1 MDVKI
6 SDSWKA
12 KLQNQFDMP
21 YFEALTR
28 FVKAEYQTQRIFPP
42 GHQIFNA
49 FDQCSWEE
57 TRVVILGQDPYHGLG
72 QAHGLC
78 FSVNDG
84 VRKPPSLLNIFKEI
98 KKEIAQEVPV
108 SGNLTRWANQGVLL
122 LNTIL
127 TVREST
133 PLSHQ
138 NQGWETLTDEV
149 ISLISKEKE
158 HVVFLLWGSSARRK
172 VTLIDANR
180 HLILE
185 SAHPSP
191 MSVERGFFGNNHF
204 IKTNDYLR
212 AHGLKPIE
220 W

>member
-1 MDVKI
+1 MNVKI
-6 SDSWKA
+6 EDSWKL
-12 KLQNQFDMP
+12 KLQNQFDLP
-21 YFEALTR
+21 YFESLTG
-28 FVKAEYQTQRIFPP
+28 FVREEYRTQVVFPP
-42 GHQIFNA
+42 GNQIFSA
-49 FDQCSWEE
+49 FDQCPWDQ
-57 TRVVILGQDPYHGLG
+57 TRVVILGQDPYHGNG

-98 KKEIAQEVPV
+98 KKETGQEIPL

-127 TVREST
+127 TVREAT

-138 NQGWETLTDEV
+138 NRGWENLTDEV

-158 HVVFLLWGSSARRK
+158 HVVFLLWGSSARK
-172 VTLIDANR
+172 KAALIDAAK
-180 HLILE
+180 HCILE

-204 IKTNDYLR
+204 IKANEYLVK
-212 AHGLKPIE
+212 HGLQPVV